1 MRKMRGED
9 SEAAVLIFGGDAVEV
24 VDVIVFTLK
33 HKTWRFCEFL
43 RLLRFFDHLTYSWDK

>member
-9 SEAAVLIFGGDAVEV
+9 SEAAVLVFGGDAVEV

-33 HKTWRFCEFL
+33 HKTWGFCEFFGL
-43 RLLRFFDHLTYSWDK
+43 FMFF

>member
-24 VDVIVFTLK
+24 VDVVV
-33 HKTWRFCEFL
+33 L
-43 RLLRFFDHLTYSWDK
+43 R